1 VNMYNEFFGLQRS
14 PFNLTPDPEFLYLN
28 ARHREA
34 LAGISYAILAR
45 KGFVVL
51 TGDAGTGK
59 TTLLTRILGHLPT
72 TRIQSSVIVNPTLTP
87 QEFLEAALL
96 DFGFG
101 NVPTSKAQRIT
112 MFQDFLWK
120 GNREGKIS
128 ALVIDEA
135 HKLSLEVLEEIRLL
149 GNFECGG
156 EKLLQIVL
164 VGQSELDELLNR
176 EHLNQLK
183 QRIALRLMIE
193 PLPAA
198 EVERYIRHRW
208 IKAGGNEPPFT
219 KDAVACVTQ
228 VSKGIPRI
236 VNVISDNALLQAFGE
251 NAVRVEARHVICVCR
266 DLRLAMATNRRSAVE
281 EPAPAAPVET
291 ALVVPAASDGTMK
304 TLERYSGLANKR
316 SLISRLAGK
325 LGFMQRM
332 ETV

>member
-1 VNMYNEFFGLQRS
+1 MYNEFFGLERA

-59 TTLLTRILGHLPT
+59 TTLLTRIIGHLPT
-72 TRIQSSVIVNPTLTP
+72 GRIQSSVIVNPTLTP
-87 QEFLEAALL
+87 PEFLEAVLL
-96 DFGFG
+96 DFGFRDI
-101 NVPTSKAQRIT
+101 PASKAQRVA
-112 MFQDFLWK
+112 MLQEFLWD
-120 GNREGKIS
+120 GNAQGKIS

-149 GNFECGG
+149 GNFESGG

-164 VGQSELDELLNR
+164 VGQSELDELLDR
-176 EHLNQLK
+176 EHLRQFK
-183 QRIALRLMIE
+183 QRIALRLTIA

-208 IKAGGNEPPFT
+208 TKAGGNELPFT
-219 KDAVACVTQ
+219 KDAVECIAEASQGV
-228 VSKGIPRI
+228 PRI
-236 VNVISDNALLQAFGE
+236 VNVICDNTLLEAFGE
-251 NAVRVEARHVICVCR
+251 NSVRVEARHVVGVCR
-266 DLRLAMATNRRSAVE
+266 DLRLSVSVRRPPVE
-281 EPAPAAPVET
+281 E
-291 ALVVPAASDGTMK
+291 LVPAVPSKAAVAVPTVWDETMK
-304 TLERYSGLANKR
+304 TLERYGSGATKR
-316 SLISRLAGK
+316 SLVSRIAGK
-325 LGFMQRM
+325 LGFMQRV